1 MDSMRAVTIS
11 DFGAEPE
18 LSELPVP
25 EPGADEVL
33 VRIEAAAVNPF
44 DWKVVDGA
52 LKEFVPHQFPLVLG
66 NDAAG
71 VVERAGAN
79 VVRFRPGDR
88 VCGQFMSV
96 RHGRGGYAE
105 YAVISEKSYAVVLP
119 ADLPFDIAAAL
130 PTAGMSAYNAVD
142 AACGADDR
150 TILINGAT
158 GGVGQFAV
166 QFAAQRGLR
175 VIATAGPDMA
185 DYLAEL
191 GAAELVDR
199 ARGDTVD
206 QVRAAHP
213 EGLDAVLDLVSN
225 PADALRVAGLLDT
238 GGTLVSTVGGL
249 DRDALADMGVL
260 GVNFQNKSSNE
271 LLTTLVAMA
280 AAGTLKVRIDAAVPL
295 SEVAARAS
303 ALRTARSRGKTVIL
317 PG

>member
-1 MDSMRAVTIS
+1 MRAVTIS
-11 DFGAEPE
+11 DFGARPE
-18 LSELPVP
+18 LVELPVP
-25 EPGADEVL
+25 TPGADEIL

-44 DWKVVDGA
+44 DWKVIDGA

-71 VVERAGAN
+71 VVEQVGAD

-96 RHGRGGYAE
+96 RHGRGGFAE
-105 YAVISEKSYAVVLP
+105 YAVISEQSYVVVIP
-119 ADLPFDIAAAL
+119 AGLSFDVAAAL
-130 PTAGMSAYNAVD
+130 PTAGMSAYNAID
-142 AACGADDR
+142 AACGASDQ

-166 QFAAQRGLR
+166 QFAAHRGLR

-185 DYLAEL
+185 DYLGEL
-191 GAAELVDR
+191 GATEIVDR
-199 ARGDTVD
+199 AQGDTVD

-213 EGLDAVLDLVSN
+213 EGLNAVLDLVSR
-225 PADALRVAGLLDT
+225 PADALRVAELLDT

-249 DRDALADMGVL
+249 DQDALAKMGVL
-260 GVNFQNKSSNE
+260 GVNFQNKSSTE
-271 LLTTLVAMA
+271 LLTTIVAMA

-295 SEVAARAS
+295 SEVAAGAA
-303 ALRTARSRGKTVIL
+303 ALRTAHARGKTVIL